1 VPLGATIKTHH
12 QGGEYANQKAESSE
26 DPKLAQIDQ
35 MTTEE
40 LRALLLSSWDEMAA
54 GRITAKQADAINRAA
69 RKRLKAIRQEL
80 RS

>member
-1 VPLGATIKTHH
+1 MVLS
-12 QGGEYANQKAESSE
+12 AEISHIGSR
-26 DPKLAQIDQ
+26 LQIDQ

-40 LRALLLSSWDEMAA
+40 LGALLLSSWDERDA
-54 GRITAKQADAINRAA
+54 GRITAEQADAIDRAA

>member
-1 VPLGATIKTHH
+1 MRTK
-12 QGGEYANQKAESSE
+12 NAESSA

-40 LRALLLSSWDEMAA
+40 LRALLQSSWDERAA
-54 GRITAKQADAINRAA
+54 GRITAKRADAVNRAA
-69 RKRLKAIRQEL
+69 RKRLKAIRQKL